1 MENLSKEIQELI
13 VKHLPSELGETLR
26 NLLASAANDAQ
37 ALQDA
42 RAYIKQTGEITAN
55 LSAQV
60 GELSTQL
67 ERHKNI
73 DARMRELEESE
84 RNRKIF
90 QLETELAAEKRITSV
105 LDQTLGKLVRNTE
118 YRNTLFGKENIPVQG
133 TPGSNGYGGTP
144 GWVST
149 QDVSQTTTKTAE

>member
-1 MENLSKEIQELI
+1 MENLSNEIQELI
-13 VKHLPSELGETLR
+13 IKQLPSELGKTLQS
-26 NLLASAANDAQ
+26 LLADAANDAQ

-73 DARMRELEESE
+73 DDRLAELEQAV
-84 RNRKIF
+84 RDRKIF
-90 QLETELAAEKRITSV
+90 ELETKLAAEQRVTHI
-105 LDQTLGKLVRNTE
+105 LDQTLSKLVRNIE
-118 YRNTLFGKENIPVQG
+118 YRNTLFGKENIPVNGHNG
-133 TPGSNGYGGTP
+133 T
-144 GWVST
+144 GWVAV
-149 QDVSQTTTKTAE
+149 QDVNRTSTTSGE